1 MASGARRVFEK
12 TMTRVDGLVAL
23 HPKIHG
29 TPGRPRQ
36 AVSDLLRG
44 ALVLALAAL
53 DALVVDSVV
62 EAVPRLARKGTLGP
76 MVSKWAKDCSDR
88 IVACFADEDPPA
100 ALARLCGEELGSQTF
115 QRSAAIEGVLRDVLG
130 CEGLWEDAA
139 SRLTAAGG
147 RWEAPEV
154 IEHLDKYVT
163 RRNRI
168 VHGGDAKAHGTATEP
183 IRLDYVADAV
193 VLVRAIGEAV
203 TAVIDRRTRVRP

>member
-1 MASGARRVFEK
+1 MSSSARRVFEK
-12 TMTRVDGLVAL
+12 TMTRVDGLLAL

-29 TPGRPRQ
+29 TRGRPQQ

-62 EAVPRLARKGTLGP
+62 EAVPRLAKKGALGP
-76 MVSKWAKDCSDR
+76 TVPKWAKDSSEW
-88 IVACFADEDPPA
+88 IVACFADDDPPA
-100 ALARLCGEELGSQTF
+100 ALARLCAEELGRQTF
-115 QRSAAIEGVLRDVLG
+115 QRSAAIERVLRDVLG

-139 SRLTAAGG
+139 SRMTAGG
-147 RWEAPEV
+147 KTWETGEV
-154 IEHLDKYVT
+154 VEHLDKYVA

-183 IRLDYVADAV
+183 ITLDYVAKAV
-193 VLVRAIGEAV
+193 VLVRAVGEAV
-203 TAVIDRRTRVRP
+203 TAVVNSRTRVRP